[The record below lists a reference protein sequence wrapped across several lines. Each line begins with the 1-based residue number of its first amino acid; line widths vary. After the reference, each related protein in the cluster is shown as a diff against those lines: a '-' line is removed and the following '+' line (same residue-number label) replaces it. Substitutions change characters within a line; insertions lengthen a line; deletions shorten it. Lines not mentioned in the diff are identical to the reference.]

1 MRDIRNI
8 KKRKLIIS
16 VSVIVLILVI
26 VLIIAGLIDNSRKVV
41 FEDKAMAEIIAM
53 SAGVKSADKLRV
65 EDLEKIEI
73 LNIGYTGYYDT
84 LVDIEKCPN
93 LRNLIIGYPDYR
105 LERYYFIGKEMPEPE
120 SKERVKQIE
129 KELGSILEKCPSL
142 TTIYVSNE
150 KGNCELDNIEFL
162 KKGKNLTSIS
172 LYYQTD
178 IDYLDISECTKL
190 QFLSLDYCDISDL
203 TMINGLEYLED
214 LYLEGTNVSEAK
226 DILKLKKLN
235 HLEIADTPLAENE
248 EQLEFIHKKFPEA
261 NIYNGF
267 QKLIF

>member
-1 MRDIRNI
+1 M
-8 KKRKLIIS
+8 KKRLIAIICLGIILLAGAAIA
-16 VSVIVLILVI
+16 VS
-26 VLIIAGLIDNSRKVV
+26 IIQDNAQKVD
-41 FEDKAMAEIIAM
+41 FEDEAMAEIISI
-53 SAGVKSADKLRV
+53 SAGVESVDKFRV
-65 EDLEKIEI
+65 DDLEKVET

-93 LRNLIIGYPDYR
+93 LRKLIIGYPDYR
-105 LERYYFIGKEMPEPE
+105 LAHYYFTDREMPELE

-129 KELGSILEKCPSL
+129 KELGSILEKCPNL
-142 TTIYVSNE
+142 TTIYISNE

-178 IDYLDISECTKL
+178 IDYSIISECNKL
-190 QFLSLDYCDISDL
+190 SFLALDYCDISDL
-203 TMINGLEYLED
+203 GMIGELEHLED
-214 LYLEGTNVSEAK
+214 LYIEGTNVSEAK

-248 EQLEFIHKKFPEA
+248 EQLELIYKQFPEA